1 MTAILLKLLRPAL
14 PYLLAA
20 AVAVGLIVYVGSLR
34 HHLAVENQKN
44 VQLAADNEADLA
56 AIAAYKAQEAKY
68 QSALATLD
76 AQTRATDTSV
86 DHIADTIA
94 AAPAAEDAPV
104 APVLLQALAGLRA
117 LQGGA
122 P

>member
-20 AVAVGLIVYVGSLR
+20 AVAVGLIVYVASLR
-34 HHLAVENQKN
+34 HHLAVESQKN

-56 AIAAYKAQEAKY
+56 AITAYKAQEAKY

-104 APVLLQALAGLRA
+104 APVLVQALAGLRA